1 MFKRFLGARGGNFAT
16 VTAVASLPLILAAG
30 VAVDYTRYLSAEK
43 HLQDVA
49 DAAALAIAASDEK
62 DESKLRAL
70 ADSFVSGNY
79 SDSRIHELSVAS
91 LDLSE
96 DQVDLAVQ
104 GRLPTTFMGIVHYD
118 WLDVRASSLAVRA
131 VTGSVE
137 LALVLD
143 NTESMTY
150 DNKIGT
156 LKIAA
161 SNLATELY
169 RNKDADVRIALV
181 PYAEQINIG
190 TNNRTA
196 SWLSVP
202 PNYSKTTTTSKEGYW
217 HQPMKNTDQCKTW
230 KEAGSR
236 LVEKDGIW
244 VTETWDRSCTAYVQV
259 PNGDRVWIPPTTT
272 TTTTNY
278 KWYGCIGARVNN
290 GKLVLNDESP
300 NIKYPGYVWTSQK
313 CLTEI
318 VPLTSDER
326 KIQTAI
332 TGMITSRSGYVPQT
346 FIPNG
351 MMWGINVLSS
361 SEPYSEGLTYDP
373 GNQRPRK
380 VIVLMTDGLNTRRIN
395 LTGTLNTNYLDGGAL
410 IGDTNS
416 ANAAQRVQTNTDT
429 TTLCNYAKTN
439 NIEIF
444 TVAFKVDDGA
454 AKTMLQG
461 CATDAEHYYDAT
473 DSAALLAAFS
483 GIARS
488 LSQVR
493 LAR

>member
-70 ADSFVSGNY
+70 AASFVSGNY

-91 LDLSE
+91 LDLGE

-143 NTESMTY
+143 NTWSMSEKDSSGIT
-150 DNKIGT
+150 KIAT
-156 LKIAA
+156 LKKAA
-161 SNLATELY
+161 GSLVAELMG
-169 RNKDADVRIALV
+169 NPKADVSIGLV
-181 PYAEQINIG
+181 PYADYVNVG
-190 TNNRTA
+190 TKYRGE

-202 PNYSKTTTTSKEGYW
+202 DDYTTAPTPKVCETKTT
-217 HQPMKNTDQCKTW
+217 KTVCLQYAP
-230 KEAGSR
+230 KY
-236 LVEKDGIW
+236 
-244 VTETWDRSCTAYVQV
+244 SCTKIVDGVSEAATCGGECTKSEVQTV
-259 PNGDRVWIPPTTT
+259 PPYQSCTGGGSGTA
-272 TTTTNY
+272 Y
-278 KWYGCIGARVNN
+278 KWYGCVGSRMP
-290 GKLVLNDESP
+290 GTTRLNDKTP
-300 NIKYPGYVWTSQK
+300 ATPYPGYVETSQK
-313 CLTEI
+313 CLNPI
-318 VPLTSDER
+318 VPLSKD
-326 KIQTAI
+326 KASLASAI
-332 TGMITSRSGYVPQT
+332 DGMIINISSYKPYTY
-346 FIPNG
+346 IPAG
-351 MMWGINVLSS
+351 MIWGVNLLSPTAPFKEARAYDAKNVA
-361 SEPYSEGLTYDP
+361 
-373 GNQRPRK
+373 PRK
-380 VIVLMTDGLNTRRIN
+380 AIVLMTDGENTLRF
-395 LTGTLNTNYLDGGAL
+395 
-410 IGDTNS
+410 NS
-416 ANAAQRVQTNTDT
+416 SNGRHASLSSTASTAATQLAQTNADT
-429 TTLCNYAKTN
+429 KTICDYAKTN
-439 NIEIF
+439 EIEIF
-444 TVAFKVDDGA
+444 SVAFMVDNAD
-454 AKTMLQG
+454 AKSILEY
-461 CATDAEHYYDAT
+461 CATDTEHYFDAS
-473 DSAALLAAFS
+473 DPDKLLAAFS